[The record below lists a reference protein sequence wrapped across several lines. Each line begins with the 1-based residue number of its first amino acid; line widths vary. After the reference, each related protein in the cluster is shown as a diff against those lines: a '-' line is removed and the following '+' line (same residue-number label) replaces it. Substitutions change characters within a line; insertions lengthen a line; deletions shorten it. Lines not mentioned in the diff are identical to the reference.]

1 MVNYQGKTYADW
13 SAVRA
18 SMGKAAA
25 PVVAAP
31 LPEPAPE
38 PPVAL
43 SAAPERPPA
52 RRQALTDRYRPRS
65 LAALAG
71 QPDAVAALLAFVANP
86 YSTAFIF
93 GGDSGTGKTSA
104 AWALAADLGC
114 SIDADPPEFG
124 GVWSM
129 PSGEQ
134 SADSLRTIWPGL
146 WTIPFQSKDGWKVL
160 IVNEVE
166 QLNGAVERLWLD
178 KLEDLPPQTV
188 VIFTTNALASLP
200 DRFVDRCIGG
210 VIQFRGAADDLRE
223 SARALAAS
231 IWRAET
237 GQDIPPDVLE
247 SVLVK
252 ATRAGRLSF
261 RRVVQSLVP
270 ILAQKGKPCPS

>member
-1 MVNYQGKTYADW
+1 
-13 SAVRA
+13 
-18 SMGKAAA
+18 
-25 PVVAAP
+25 
-31 LPEPAPE
+31 
-38 PPVAL
+38 
-43 SAAPERPPA
+43 
-52 RRQALTDRYRPRS
+52 
-65 LAALAG
+65 
-71 QPDAVAALLAFVANP
+71 VANP